1 MDIERVCGGHTVC
14 GAGPA
19 SQCPVIVV
27 LGGFDMEGSCY
38 KIHAPKINP
47 SALPNRKFFLHSP
60 LSYIAHESLSF
71 FPVVGLIC
79 LPAAKPKTQ
88 IWYRTNASL
97 LHEELSQRLMCELR
111 CCRALGCWKLKNLFC
126 MKSFHTD

>member
-1 MDIERVCGGHTVC
+1 MDIERVCGRHTVC

-27 LGGFDMEGSCY
+27 LEGFDMEGSCY
-38 KIHAPKINP
+38 KIYAPKINP

-60 LSYIAHESLSF
+60 LSDIAHESLSF

-88 IWYRTNASL
+88 IW
-97 LHEELSQRLMCELR
+97 
-111 CCRALGCWKLKNLFC
+111 
-126 MKSFHTD
+126 